1 METDTIK
8 RVAVAVAGGAV
19 SFVLA
24 LILSYVIGHRDGF
37 NLAVEGDVE
46 KVDTLYV
53 RDTIT
58 QYKPILEE
66 RVVLQKVHVPVVDT
80 LRIHDT
86 LYVYLERE
94 QVVWEDSLSR
104 IYASGIMPE
113 VDSVKHFLKERIVM
127 RTETRIVK
135 ERKRWGFGI
144 QAGYGVQFG
153 ERVTTAPY
161 VGVGISYDLLRW

>member
-1 METDTIK
+1 MATDIIK
-8 RVAVAVAGGAV
+8 RIVAWLVAATFICTGFYYIGLKDGQKSVI
-19 SFVLA
+19 
-24 LILSYVIGHRDGF
+24 ILP
-37 NLAVEGDVE
+37 NQ

-66 RVVLQKVHVPVVDT
+66 RVVLQKVPVPVVDT

-127 RTETRIVK
+127 HTETQIVK

-161 VGVGISYDLLRW
+161 IGVGISYDLLRW